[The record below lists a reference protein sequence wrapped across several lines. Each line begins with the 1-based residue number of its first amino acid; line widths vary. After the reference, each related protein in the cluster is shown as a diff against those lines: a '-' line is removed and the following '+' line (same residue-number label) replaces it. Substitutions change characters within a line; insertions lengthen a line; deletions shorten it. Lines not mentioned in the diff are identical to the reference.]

1 MYGLEKDKEKK
12 KRDRFVF
19 DLELQLKES
28 PKKAKELIEK
38 VDKHTQEIKKV
49 LREGASEKDFED
61 LGLLLHAYTALH
73 KVIKKA
79 TK

>member
-1 MYGLEKDKEKK
+1 MYGLEKDKDKNKREK
-12 KRDRFVF
+12 FVF
-19 DLELQLKES
+19 DLELQLRDN
-28 PKKAKELIEK
+28 PKHAKDLLEK
-38 VDKHTQEIKKV
+38 IDKHTQELKKA
-49 LREGASEKDFED
+49 LRDGTSEKNFEE